1 MEYFVI
7 LLVAFGASM
16 LTFFSGFGLGTL
28 LTPAFLLFFPLPI
41 AISLT
46 AIVHFLNNLFKF
58 GIIGSHINKKVLLN
72 FGLPAVLGV
81 IPGVLVLS
89 SLEHSNEILH
99 YSLYNSTYSIT
110 WMGVIIGLIMIV
122 FSLSEFKTLT
132 KDKPTHLKLAGG
144 GLISGF
150 FGGLSG
156 HQGAL
161 RSGFLIRLNL
171 SKEAFVATG
180 VGISLFVD
188 VTRIPMYYSAW
199 MKDLGTQEWMM
210 VVLAVI
216 PAFLGAWLGK
226 KWLKKTS
233 VSFVRKTVG
242 TLLIVFG
249 LVLIFGIIG

>member
-7 LLVAFGASM
+7 ILVAFGASM

-58 GIIGSHINKKVLLN
+58 GIIGGHIDKKVLLK
-72 FGLPAVLGV
+72 FGVPAILGV
-81 IPGVLVLS
+81 IPGVFLLS
-89 SLEHSNEILH
+89 ALDEFSVITS
-99 YSLYNSTYSIT
+99 YSFLGSVYSIT
-110 WMGVIIGLIMIV
+110 WMGLVVGILMIL
-122 FSLSEFKTLT
+122 FSISEFKALKEMKPSTLS
-132 KDKPTHLKLAGG
+132 LVGG
-144 GLISGF
+144 GFLSGF

-161 RSGFLIRLNL
+161 RSGFLIRLQL

-180 VGISLFVD
+180 VGIALFVD
-188 VTRIPMYYSAW
+188 ITRIPLYYTTW
-199 MKDLGTQEWMM
+199 MKDLGSNEWLM

-216 PAFLGAWLGK
+216 PAFFGAWLGK

-233 VSFVRKTVG
+233 VHFVRKLVG
-242 TLLIVFG
+242 TLLIIFG
-249 LVLIFGIIG
+249 IVLIFGLIS

>member
-1 MEYFVI
+1 MEYFI
-7 LLVAFGASM
+7 IILVAFGASM

-28 LTPAFLLFFPLPI
+28 LTPVFLLFFPLPI

-58 GIIGSHINKKVLLN
+58 GIIGGNIDKKVLLK
-72 FGLPAVLGV
+72 FGVPAVLGV
-81 IPGVLVLS
+81 IPGVFLLS
-89 SLEHSNEILH
+89 ALDEFSVITSYDLSG
-99 YSLYNSTYSIT
+99 STYNIT
-110 WMGVIIGLIMIV
+110 WMGTVVGVLMIL
-122 FSLSEFKTLT
+122 FSISEFKSLKEMKPSNSTLA
-132 KDKPTHLKLAGG
+132 LGG
-144 GLISGF
+144 FISGF

-161 RSGFLIRLNL
+161 RSGFLIRLQL

-180 VGISLFVD
+180 VGIALFVD
-188 VTRIPMYYSAW
+188 ITRIPLYYSAW
-199 MKDLGTQEWMM
+199 MKDLGSHEWMM
-210 VVLAVI
+210 VILAVI

-233 VSFVRKTVG
+233 VHFVRKLVG

-249 LVLIFGIIG
+249 LVLIFGIIA